1 MDTIRFLKEK
11 CICEGG
17 MTKSFKEI
25 MAKIFPNFMKT
36 ELKILAKP
44 NSRDREKTTARHKVI
59 KLLKT
64 SV

>member
-1 MDTIRFLKEK
+1 
-11 CICEGG
+11 